1 MRSLQFERAGT
12 TLTAL
17 VRDGAGTPLVIVPG
31 VMADAESWRPV
42 VDNIHLPNPVIVVNR
57 RGRAPSGPLGEY
69 YSVRTE
75 VDDLNQ
81 IIDDLGSDAH
91 LFGWSYGGLIAVEAA
106 TERYDLRSLSLYEPV
121 TLPFAAAQVAP
132 LREAVAAG
140 DLDRAV
146 EIVNRDVSGFSA
158 EYVASLRRSPAWAG
172 LMPLAAPLPEE
183 LAALNAHSPALGRY
197 PSLDM
202 PVTLLVGERSEGGF
216 PYGKPFSLFAGA
228 LPQARTVRIAGQ
240 GHLAHVHAPDLL
252 GKHITDAVVR

>member
-1 MRSLQFERAGT
+1 MRSFQFERAGT

-42 VDNIHLPNPVIVVNR
+42 VDNIHLPNPVVVLNR
-57 RGRAPSGPLGEY
+57 RGRAPSGPLGQY

-81 IIDDLGSDAH
+81 LIDELATDVH

-106 TERYDLRSLSLYEPV
+106 TERYDLSSLSLYEPV
-121 TLPFAAAQVAP
+121 AVPFAAEHVVP
-132 LREAVAAG
+132 LREAVAQG

-146 EIVNRDVSGFSA
+146 EIVNRDISGFSA
-158 EYVASLRRSPAWAG
+158 EYVEQLRRSAAWQT
-172 LMPLAAPLPEE
+172 LLPLAAPLGEE
-183 LAALNAHSPALGRY
+183 LAAINAHSPALGRY

-216 PYGKPFSLFAGA
+216 PYGKPFALFAGA
-228 LPQARTVRIAGQ
+228 LPQAKTIRIAGQ